1 MFYKNKKHVNWS
13 NNTKNVFP
21 LKLEFLEQFL
31 LKLEFLAQFLLKL
44 EFLAQ
49 FLLKL
54 EFLAL
59 FHLLWH
65 ALPYSNL
72 NKIIFLDFIFILWWH
87 LVIWIKNF

>member
-13 NNTKNVFP
+13 NNTKNVFL
-21 LKLEFLEQFL
+21 LKLEFLE
-31 LKLEFLAQFLLKL
+31 QFLLKL

-87 LVIWIKNF
+87 LVIWFINF